1 MSIDLVSLA
10 DAAEKMASLCNRC
23 GLCQAVCPVY
33 KRTGLEGDSAR
44 GKLALITA
52 LHENLTDAPA
62 ETLARLNR
70 CTLCGG
76 CKATCPRGVATVDA
90 FLLARK
96 ALAEA
101 ARLSGA
107 RRALLRQA
115 FADPKRTATLA
126 ARFAAVQRR
135 MVTSP
140 EDARVALAGRYP
152 VPKITRPFFSEAYT
166 PKEGDAPAAKEADAP
181 KAEVLLFAGCLVDKV
196 YPFVGEGLAGLLT
209 DAGARVHVPKEQ
221 GCCGIPFLTEGDE
234 EAFLQA
240 VKRHLDLFSTQD
252 FTHVVTPCATCT
264 HAIKH
269 LWPKV
274 KEQLSDAEAALV
286 DRIAGAVCDGSD
298 LLAQL
303 GDGPGLEK
311 EAGGLTVTVHDP
323 CHGRHSL
330 KNTENTRSL
339 LKKAGHTL
347 VEMEQ
352 GCCGLGGSFGMKNR
366 DLSLAIGEGCLA
378 RIEAT
383 GADVVVTS
391 CPGCM
396 AQIEALLRGAGS
408 RIRVLHVVEI
418 LENPLDSPGD
428 S

>member
-1 MSIDLVSLA
+1 MSIDLVSLSE
-10 DAAEKMASLCNRC
+10 AAEEMASLCNRC

-33 KRTGLEGDSAR
+33 KSTGLEGDSAR
-44 GKLALITA
+44 GKLALIEA

-76 CKATCPRGVATVDA
+76 CKAICPRGVATVDA

-101 ARLSGA
+101 ARLSKA
-107 RRALLRQA
+107 KRALLRRA

-126 ARFAAVQRR
+126 ARFAAVQRCLI
-135 MVTSP
+135 TSP
-140 EDARVALAGRYP
+140 EGDRVALAGRYP
-152 VPKITRPFFSEAYT
+152 VPKITQPFFSEHYV
-166 PKEGDAPAAKEADAP
+166 PKEADASGP
-181 KAEVLLFAGCLVDKV
+181 DVILFAGCLVDKV
-196 YPFVGEGLAGLLT
+196 YPFVGEGLAELLT
-209 DAGARVHVPKEQ
+209 GVGARVHVPKEQ
-221 GCCGIPFLTEGDE
+221 GCCGMPFLTEGDE
-234 EAFLQA
+234 DEFLKA
-240 VKRHLDLFSTQD
+240 VKRHIALFSAMD
-252 FTHVVTPCATCT
+252 FSHVVTPCATCT
-264 HAIKH
+264 YALKY

-274 KEQLSDAEAALV
+274 KERLTPAEGTLV
-286 DRIAGAVCDGSD
+286 DRIAASVCDGTD

-303 GDGPGLEK
+303 CNPDRPSAMET
-311 EAGGLTVTVHDP
+311 GLTVTVHDP

-330 KNTENTRSL
+330 KNTGHTRAL
-339 LKKAGHTL
+339 LKKEGHTL
-347 VEMEQ
+347 VEMEP
-352 GCCGLGGSFGMKNR
+352 GCCGLGGSFGVKHR
-366 DLSLAIGEGCLA
+366 DLSLDIGERCLA

-396 AQIEALLRGAGS
+396 AQIEALLKGANS
-408 RIRVLHVVEI
+408 RVRVLHVVEI
-418 LENPLDSPGD
+418 LENTLDSPGL

>member
-1 MSIDLVSLA
+1 MSIDLVLLA
-10 DAAEKMASLCNRC
+10 TAAEEMASVCNRC

-33 KRTGLEGDSAR
+33 KQTGLEGDSAR
-44 GKLALITA
+44 GKLALIVA
-52 LHENLTDAPA
+52 LHDRLTDDPS

-90 FLLARK
+90 FLLARQ

-101 ARLSGA
+101 ARLSKGK
-107 RRALLRQA
+107 RALLRKA
-115 FADPKRTATLA
+115 FADPRRTATLA

-135 MVTSP
+135 LISSSDTERVT
-140 EDARVALAGRYP
+140 LAGRYP
-152 VPKITRPFFSEAYT
+152 VPKITQPFFTEHYT
-166 PKEGDAPAAKEADAP
+166 PKEGAVGGP
-181 KAEVLLFAGCLVDKV
+181 EVLLFAGCLVDKV
-196 YPFVGEGLAGLLT
+196 YPFVGEGLASLLT

-221 GCCGIPFLTEGDE
+221 GCCGIPFLTDGDE

-240 VKRHLDLFSTQD
+240 VKRHLALFATLS
-252 FTHVVTPCATCT
+252 FSHVVTPCATCT
-264 HAIKH
+264 HALKN

-274 KEQLSDAEAALV
+274 KPQLTEAEGVLV
-286 DRIAGAVCDGSD
+286 DRIAETVCDGGD
-298 LLAQL
+298 LLVQL
-303 GDGPGLEK
+303 GSRESEPFQETGLR
-311 EAGGLTVTVHDP
+311 VTVHDP

-330 KNTENTRSL
+330 HNTENTRSL
-339 LKKAGHTL
+339 LKRAGHTL

-352 GCCGLGGSFGMKNR
+352 GCCGLGGSFGVTHR
-366 DLSLAIGEGCLA
+366 GLSLGIGEGCLA

-396 AQIEALLRGAGS
+396 AQIEALLKGANS
-408 RIRVLHVVEI
+408 RIRVLHAVEI
-418 LENPLDSPGD
+418 LENPLDSSGG

>member
-107 RRALLRQA
+107 RRALLRKA
-115 FADPKRTATLA
+115 FSDPKRTATLA

-135 MVTSP
+135 LITFP
-140 EDARVALAGRYP
+140 EEDRVALARRYP
-152 VPKITRPFFSEAYT
+152 VPKITQPFFSENY
-166 PKEGDAPAAKEADAP
+166 AARETESSGPD
-181 KAEVLLFAGCLVDKV
+181 VILFAGCLVDKV

-240 VKRHLDLFSTQD
+240 VKRHIALFSEMD
-252 FTHVVTPCATCT
+252 FSHVVTPCATCT
-264 HAIKH
+264 HALKH
-269 LWPKV
+269 LWPRV
-274 KEQLSDAEAALV
+274 KERLTEAEGALV
-286 DRIAGAVCDGSD
+286 DRIADAVCDGSD

-303 GDGPGLEK
+303 GSNQGPEGAET
-311 EAGGLTVTVHDP
+311 GLTVTVHDP
-323 CHGRHSL
+323 CHARHSL
-330 KNTENTRSL
+330 NNTGNTRSL
-339 LKKAGHTL
+339 LKDAGHTL
-347 VEMEQ
+347 VEMEP

-366 DLSLAIGEGCLA
+366 ELSLAIGEGCLD

-396 AQIEALLRGAGS
+396 AQIEALLKGANS

-418 LENPLDSPGD
+418 LENPLDSSGL